1 QRGHDDADDPDHH
14 HHHRELLEQDAH
26 GHQPEH
32 GEHEQ
37 GGHGV
42 PERHRHRAARLVGVE
57 GEHEVLLGAAELV
70 VDLLRVG
77 LPVERGAAVVEAAA
91 ACHGAFAPPA
101 AAPLPASV
109 LVGVDGPVVRG
120 GAGVVGGDVV
130 GDEAVVDVPPAA
142 LVVAARPPDNADAA
156 GAVVDRGDPGAGG
169 GGDTGASGEAGQGGG
184 LGA

>member
-1 QRGHDDADDPDHH
+1 
-14 HHHRELLEQDAH
+14 
-26 GHQPEH
+26 
-32 GEHEQ
+32 

-57 GEHEVLLGAAELV
+57 SEHEVLLGAAELV

-101 AAPLPASV
+101 GAPLPACV
-109 LVGVDGPVVRG
+109 LVGVHGPVVLG

-130 GDEAVVDVPPAA
+130 GDEAVVGVPPAA
-142 LVVAARPPDNADAA
+142 AVVVAHRPPDDADVA
-156 GAVVDRGDPGAGG
+156 GDVVDRGERDAVGVGDLGDAGDAGHDGEHGGAAVVLVPLGG
-169 GGDTGASGEAGQGGG
+169 ALLRCVLLEVAVVDGPHPHRDVS
-184 LGA
+184 